1 MRFFELLGLLSL
13 FFSSACS
20 AGQIDAS
27 APTTAGAAAPAAA
40 VADYR
45 LGAADK
51 VRINVFNEPTLSGEF
66 AVSTSGKLSMPL
78 IGDVDAAGRTPSEV
92 RDQIQMKLADGFLKE
107 PRVAIEVLT
116 YRPFFILGE
125 VNKPGEYPYSS
136 GLTVMNAVATAQGF
150 TYRAQKGQVF
160 LKRGDAKEE
169 ISVKLTPDLLVQ
181 PGDTIRVGERYF

>member
-1 MRFFELLGLLSL
+1 
-13 FFSSACS
+13 
-20 AGQIDAS
+20 
-27 APTTAGAAAPAAA
+27 
-40 VADYR
+40 
-45 LGAADK
+45 
-51 VRINVFNEPTLSGEF
+51 
-66 AVSTSGKLSMPL
+66 
-78 IGDVDAAGRTPSEV
+78 
-92 RDQIQMKLADGFLKE
+92 MKLADGFLKE